1 MALWGG
7 WIGLYEKVSSLSW
20 ELIEV
25 TQFLWQ
31 WICFFIMFTLSTT
44 FINQTIYSFQLNWI
58 VDLIPKEVYK
68 KTLIELVSVL
78 RHQTIIA
85 KLQTISVE

>member
-68 KTLIELVSVL
+68 ETLIELVSVL

>member
-1 MALWGG
+1 MRIDWSHSILM
-7 WIGLYEKVSSLSW
+7 IMN
-20 ELIEV
+20 
-25 TQFLWQ
+25 
-31 WICFFIMFTLSTT
+31 CFFIMFALSTT
-44 FINQTIYSFQLNWI
+44 FINQMIYSFQLNWI

-68 KTLIELVSVL
+68 KTQIELVSVL

>member
-31 WICFFIMFTLSTT
+31 WICFFIMFALSTT

-68 KTLIELVSVL
+68 KTLIELVAVL